1 MNFDEKIEL
10 GKKLTAINIDKALV
24 LIEKLKAKFSNKKE
38 VLFELGKIY
47 YIKQNYLQAK
57 KNLEL
62 IKKQGNDYHLNLLLS
77 KIYKALNQSFSALKI
92 LLKLYKSSKNKE
104 VEKEIVNLFLIK
116 KQDLLAIKFLLK
128 NNKSNSDLNSI
139 IKFQITNI
147 SKEVASDN
155 FYKVEKEIK
164 N

>member
-10 GKKLTAINIDKALV
+10 CKKLIDIDIDKALV
-24 LIEKLKAKFSNKKE
+24 LLEKLKAKFSNKKE

>member
-10 GKKLTAINIDKALV
+10 CKKLIDIDIDKALV

>member
-1 MNFDEKIEL
+1 MNFDEKVEL
-10 GKKLTAINIDKALV
+10 CKKLIDIDIDKALV
-24 LIEKLKAKFSNKKE
+24 LLEKLKAKFSNKKE

-62 IKKQGNDYHLNLLLS
+62 IKKQGNNNYHLNLLLS
-77 KIYKALNQSFSALKI
+77 KIYKSLNQNFSALKI
-92 LLKLYKSSKNKE
+92 LLKLYKTSKNKE

-128 NNKSNSDLNSI
+128 NNKS
-139 IKFQITNI
+139 K
-147 SKEVASDN
+147 
-155 FYKVEKEIK
+155 
-164 N
+164 